1 MIVNYFIKIA
11 LLIII
16 IISGFLFIRY
26 LEKRN
31 LYFPLRK
38 IEATPRDIGLD
49 YKDLT
54 LTARDGVKIT
64 GWFIP
69 SRLHRATLIFCHGN
83 GGNISHR
90 LEKIK
95 VFNELGLDVF
105 LFDYRGYGLSE
116 GSPSEEGLYLDAG
129 AVYDYLIN
137 VKKIPV
143 QKIILYGESLGGAVA
158 IDLARNHDVAG
169 LIIEGTFT
177 SVKDMARRYFPF
189 IPTFIISSRFDSLR
203 KIKDVKS
210 PKLIFHS
217 TGDEIVPFDMG
228 KRLFHAASEPKAFIE
243 IQGGHNDAFFI
254 SQDVFIN
261 EIDKFVER
269 LSK

>member
-1 MIVNYFIKIA
+1 MIGSYFIKIA
-11 LLIII
+11 LLVII
-16 IISGFLFIRY
+16 IISGFLLVRY

-31 LYFPLRK
+31 LYFPMRR
-38 IEATPRDIGLD
+38 IEAIPGDIGLVYED
-49 YKDLT
+49 IILT
-54 LTARDGVKIT
+54 VRDGVKIT

-95 VFNELGLDVF
+95 VFNELGLDV
-105 LFDYRGYGLSE
+105 LIFDYRGYGLSE

-129 AVYDYLIN
+129 SVYDYLIN
-137 VKKIPV
+137 VKKVPV
-143 QKIILYGESLGGAVA
+143 QKIIVYGESLGGAVA
-158 IDLARNHDVAG
+158 IDLASKQDVAG
-169 LIIEGTFT
+169 IIIEGTFT

-217 TGDEIVPFDMG
+217 TGDEIVPLDMG
-228 KRLFHAASEPKAFIE
+228 KRLFHAASKPKAFIE
-243 IQGGHNDAFFI
+243 IEGGHNDAFFI
-254 SQDVFIN
+254 SQDVFIK
-261 EIDKFVER
+261 EIDEFVEG